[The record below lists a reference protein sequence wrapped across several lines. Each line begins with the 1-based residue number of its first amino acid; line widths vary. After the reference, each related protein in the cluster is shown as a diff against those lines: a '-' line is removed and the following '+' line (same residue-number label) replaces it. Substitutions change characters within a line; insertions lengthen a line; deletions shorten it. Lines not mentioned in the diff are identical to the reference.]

1 MKEYLDFGQRVIK
14 IIRDVDFS
22 VLKSGEI
29 DNHDMCKLM
38 FEPKH
43 GTVIYVAG
51 MVENNEDD
59 LLCMGAE
66 EGSTEFKIAYY
77 EHFRKFQKDWYRI
90 TGNVNLLS
98 EIEEIEKTIDGGN

>member
-1 MKEYLDFGQRVIK
+1 MKEYLDFGQRIIK

-43 GTVIYVAG
+43 GTVVYVAG

-66 EGSTEFKIAYY
+66 EGSIEF
-77 EHFRKFQKDWYRI
+77 
-90 TGNVNLLS
+90 NVNLLS
-98 EIEEIEKTIDGGN
+98 EIEEIEKTIDGGS